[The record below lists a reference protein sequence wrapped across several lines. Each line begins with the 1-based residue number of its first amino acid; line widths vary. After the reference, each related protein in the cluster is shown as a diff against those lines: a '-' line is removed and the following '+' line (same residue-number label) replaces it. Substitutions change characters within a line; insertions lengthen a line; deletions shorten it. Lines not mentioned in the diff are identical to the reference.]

1 MIETKIDVDVED
13 VKRRL
18 GELGSKAPSVISR
31 AINRTLTNIKK
42 NVAQQTGGNRG
53 VYNIRSETV
62 KNTLDTK
69 KATIKSLKGS
79 VTSSGSPMLLS
90 SFDAKLKPGPMEP
103 VSYQRGRPSPLF
115 YKAAVK
121 KMGGRKA
128 VGGEPKAFVAHSE
141 KAKGMIFMQRLSRKG
156 YPLQPLYGPSVP
168 QMIENRDVLDFIE
181 NEARSTLQKRI
192 DAEIRNILRKEG
204 TT

>member
-13 VKRRL
+13 VKKRL

-42 NVAQQTGGNRG
+42 NIAQQTGGNRG
-53 VYNIRSETV
+53 IYNVRSETV
-62 KNTLDTK
+62 KETLDTK
-69 KATIKSLKGS
+69 KATAKSLKGR
-79 VTSSGSPMLLS
+79 VTSGSSPLLLS

-103 VSYQRGRPSPLF
+103 VSYQRGRLSPLF

-121 KMGGRKA
+121 RMGGRKA
-128 VGGEPKAFVAHSE
+128 VGRDPKAFVARSR
-141 KAKGMIFMQRLSRKG
+141 KKGKMVFVQRLSQKG

-168 QMIENRDVLDFIE
+168 QMIESKDVLDFIE
-181 NEARSTLQKRI
+181 KEARSTLQKRI
-192 DAEIRNILRKEG
+192 DAEIANILRKEG

>member
-13 VKRRL
+13 VKKRL

-42 NVAQQTGGNRG
+42 NIAQQTGGNRG

-69 KATIKSLKGS
+69 KATTKSLKGS
-79 VTSSGSPMLLS
+79 VTSGGSPLLLS

-115 YKAAVK
+115 YTAAVK
-121 KMGGRKA
+121 RTGGRKA
-128 VGGEPKAFVAHSE
+128 VGRDPKAFVARSRE
-141 KAKGMIFMQRLSRKG
+141 ENKMLFVQRLSQKG

-168 QMIENRDVLDFIE
+168 QMIKSKDVMDLIK

-192 DAEIRNILRKEG
+192 DAEIANILRRER